1 METNILFTVL
11 FSFDFSWFTMFD
23 IISVSFKKNQI
34 VILTKS
40 KIKTNE

>member
-34 VILTKS
+34 LTKS
-40 KIKTNE
+40 KIKTIE